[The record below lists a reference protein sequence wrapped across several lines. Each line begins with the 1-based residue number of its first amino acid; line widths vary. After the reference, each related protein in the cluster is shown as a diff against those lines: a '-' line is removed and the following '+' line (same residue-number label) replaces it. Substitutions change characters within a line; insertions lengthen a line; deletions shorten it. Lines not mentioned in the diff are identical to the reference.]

1 MATEKIAELDELQPG
16 ERKSTVVDDLP
27 ALLFRVGDDYY
38 CVEDV
43 CTHDGQ
49 PLTDGPLD
57 GCTLTCPR
65 HGAEFDI
72 KTGDAICMP
81 ATEPIRAYKVILNED
96 GIHAVV
102 D

>member
-1 MATEKIAELDELQPG
+1 MSREKIAEPDELQPG
-16 ERKSTVVDDLP
+16 DRKSVIVDDLP
-27 ALLFRVGDDYY
+27 ALLFRVDDSYY

-49 PLTDGPLD
+49 PMTDGPLD

-72 KTGDAICMP
+72 RNGKPLKMP
-81 ATEPIRAYKVILNED
+81 ATEAIRVYSVDVDRD
-96 GIHAVV
+96 GVHAVV
-102 D
+102 E